1 MRAPI
6 SSLALPGLSSFVSEF
21 LVLAGTFQVNKPA
34 AVIATLGIVLAALYI
49 LLMYQRIFT
58 GPKPN
63 FTDRAAPLDLSWREK
78 AVVIPIIASFLVL
91 GFYPKPVLDL
101 VNPAV
106 KQTMDIV
113 GASDP
118 APTNAGSAK

>member
-1 MRAPI
+1 MH
-6 SSLALPGLSSFVSEF
+6 
-21 LVLAGTFQVNKPA
+21 
-34 AVIATLGIVLAALYI
+34 GIVEFEPGMVNVISGASK
-49 LLMYQRIFT
+49 T
-58 GPKPN
+58 GK
-63 FTDRAAPLDLSWREK
+63 S
-78 AVVIPIIASFLVL
+78 VVIPIIASFLVL

>member
-1 MRAPI
+1 
-6 SSLALPGLSSFVSEF
+6 
-21 LVLAGTFQVNKPA
+21 
-34 AVIATLGIVLAALYI
+34 VLAALYI